1 MTLGTF
7 AAGLFITAI
16 TVTLELLD
24 RDYEKERAEF
34 ENSK

>member
-1 MTLGTF
+1 MSISTLS
-7 AAGLFITAI
+7 AAFLITVV

-24 RDYEKERAEF
+24 RDYEKERNEF